1 MTERPEQGR
10 VVGCT
15 DVVGRERV
23 VRVLPLAAGRIGVQ
37 PPPGEWFELTLV
49 QVQALYA
56 AARDAGRDSR
66 YSAFA
71 MDRTPGR
78 RACTST
84 SDGRQ

>member
-1 MTERPEQGR
+1 MSEHPDQDR

-15 DVVGRERV
+15 DVVGRQRV
-23 VRVLPLAAGRIGVQ
+23 VRVLPVGTGRVGFQ

-66 YSAFA
+66 YLAFA
-71 MDRTPGR
+71 MDT
-78 RACTST
+78 TS
-84 SDGRQ
+84 SGRQ

>member
-15 DVVGRERV
+15 DVVWRKRV
-23 VRVLPLAAGRIGVQ
+23 VRVLPVATGRIGIQ

-71 MDRTPGR
+71 MDTASAHS
-78 RACTST
+78 ACT

>member
-15 DVVGRERV
+15 DVARRARV
-23 VRVLPLAAGRIGVQ
+23 VRVLPVETGRVGIQ

-56 AARDAGRDSR
+56 AARDAARDSR
-66 YSAFA
+66 YSALA
-71 MDRTPGR
+71 MDTTAAS
-78 RACTST
+78 RACTAT
-84 SDGRQ
+84 SSGQS